1 MSKGIDKLGA
11 AATAAVTASALGQ
24 QIEAHRQREEHN
36 KRVADAAQQDHEKWM
51 AVGAH
56 VMGEEAKD
64 KQHQRNLEILKLTK
78 KVSEPGTQMDVKTG
92 DVSVRATK
100 KTRPQKPA
108 AQPAAAPAP
117 SQSPGWATAPLNAK
131 QLSIVSKPAAQPAA
145 PSGATV
151 TRGAKGRMVSLK
163 KQVP

>member
-1 MSKGIDKLGA
+1 MTIDDEDDSTMMMIMMMMMMPMMMMMMMMMLLLLLGAAAAAAPSRPAA

-100 KTRPQKPA
+100 KTRPQK
-108 AQPAAAPAP
+108 
-117 SQSPGWATAPLNAK
+117 
-131 QLSIVSKPAAQPAA
+131 I
-145 PSGATV
+145 
-151 TRGAKGRMVSLK
+151 GRAHV
-163 KQVP
+163 